1 MVRPPFTFER
11 NTLGSNGSFSWR
23 FIAGPPW
30 GEAYLRARRSC
41 HRAATGC
48 RPRNPY
54 VEDQSRG
61 SASRLATAPARL
73 PATGFILG
81 SKDTILPEDPV
92 ITPCRFGDC
101 APSAGVRRSCTL
113 PIRVGHVHCQFGGA

>member
-30 GEAYLRARRSC
+30 GEAYLHARRSC
-41 HRAATGC
+41 HRAATGR

-61 SASRLATAPARL
+61 SASRVATAPARL
-73 PATGFILG
+73 PVTELHPRQQGYDLAGG
-81 SKDTILPEDPV
+81 PPV

-101 APSAGVRRSCTL
+101 APSEGV
-113 PIRVGHVHCQFGGA
+113 